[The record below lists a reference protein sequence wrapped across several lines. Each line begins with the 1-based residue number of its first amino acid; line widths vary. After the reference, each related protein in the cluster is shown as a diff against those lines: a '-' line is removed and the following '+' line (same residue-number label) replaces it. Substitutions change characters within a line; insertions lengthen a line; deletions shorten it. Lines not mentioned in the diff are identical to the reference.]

1 VNRYVRNFSA
11 TVARTL
17 VESRLFRKLGFQPLL
32 SVFKESASGLAVER
46 AAARYLHCKDGP
58 IYVFPERKLRSLVP
72 NFNILVSVR
81 GFYIPGIGPP
91 ILLQQNRQAG
101 RGNI

>member
-17 VESRLFRKLGFQPLL
+17 VESRLFRNMGFQPLS

-46 AAARYLHCKDGP
+46 AAARSLHCKEGP
-58 IYVFPERKLRSLVP
+58 IYVFPERKLA
-72 NFNILVSVR
+72 VS
-81 GFYIPGIGPP
+81 FLIFTFMF
-91 ILLQQNRQAG
+91 L
-101 RGNI
+101 